1 MLPGPNINN
10 SPIFL
15 ITFGATLLNVVLAT
29 ANDNATIVIK
39 TTDLQKSAAVLE
51 NAGIPLVKV
60 TDIEG

>member
-1 MLPGPNINN
+1 MKRLTEQDESSAINVEYMY
-10 SPIFL
+10 
-15 ITFGATLLNVVLAT
+15 ALAT